1 MLPNEQL
8 RLIGY
13 KDVFRELLKIHKEN
27 KMPSKILLSGIKGIG
42 KSIFAHHFVNYV
54 FSYDFK

>member
-13 KDVFRELLKIHKEN
+13 KDVFGDLLKIHKEN
-27 KMPSKILLSGIKGIG
+27 KMPSKIL
-42 KSIFAHHFVNYV
+42 F
-54 FSYDFK
+54 